1 MGGWPASDEPGT
13 PAQEKKRRKMKYL
26 DSYCENLNDKV
37 RQGKVD
43 RIICMPRKN

>member
-1 MGGWPASDEPGT
+1 
-13 PAQEKKRRKMKYL
+13 MKYL

-43 RIICMPRKN
+43 RIIRTGTARSIG